1 MESENTT
8 MNEKTLTITK
18 EELDKIIQEHIVVY
32 NEKLFEHLKLLREE
46 IERIGFDATFC
57 LSLLLSEPELE
68 RMYQNMKKD
77 YEKALKEQDE
87 QIKESEENAIV

>member
-1 MESENTT
+1 MENTI
-8 MNEKTLTITK
+8 TITK
-18 EELDKIIQEHIVVY
+18 EELDKIIQEHIVAY
-32 NEKLFEHLKLLREE
+32 HEKLFNYLTMLREE

-57 LSLLLSEPELE
+57 LNLLLSDFELD

-87 QIKESEENAIV
+87 QIKESEENAII